1 MNEQNE
7 TTQLRFLEETATRL
21 RQNGFTV
28 EPIEDHHLPVCWE
41 KGRLCR
47 ISGKG
52 SVLYR
57 QECVDVPGAQDALQA
72 VIDTAKM
79 SSEYTAILENA
90 PRLKASGLHGDYH
103 VLADFGSAVLAGH
116 PTERGVQFVT
126 WEWDFDRK
134 GVHQGHYFQDDY
146 EAAKRDFT
154 VRSGLVQK
162 DALFEP
168 EQLAEI
174 YRALRFVR
182 EQDETISFGRDQE
195 LAELME
201 QVGGLLPPNVPRQR
215 DAPEQSGMTMK

>member
-1 MNEQNE
+1 MNDQTNMA
-7 TTQLRFLEETATRL
+7 QLRYLEELKIGLVHA
-21 RQNGFTV
+21 GF
-28 EPIEDHHLPVCWE
+28 EPERIEDQHLPVRWE
-41 KGRLCR
+41 NHYLCR
-47 ISGKG
+47 VSGRG

-72 VIDTAKM
+72 VIHIAAMTA
-79 SSEYTAILENA
+79 EYMTAMERAPVLQATGLE
-90 PRLKASGLHGDYH
+90 GDYRI
-103 VLADFGSAVLAGH
+103 LADFGDAVLAGH

-126 WEWDFDRK
+126 WEWDYDRE

-146 EAAKRDFT
+146 DAAKRDFT
-154 VRSGLVQK
+154 VRGGLVPK

-174 YRALRFVR
+174 YRALAFVR
-182 EQDETISFGRDQE
+182 EQDESLSFGRDQE

-201 QVGGLLPPNVPRQR
+201 QVGGLLPADALRQR